1 MPKVIHP
8 HISSDSSIC
17 GGSPVIVGTRF
28 PVRSVVN
35 YILRH
40 GYSPEELV
48 NRFTHLSLAQ
58 IHDALAYYYDNRD
71 EIEKDI
77 EENTEEVASQQH

>member
-1 MPKVIHP
+1 MPKVAHP
-8 HISSDSSIC
+8 HISSDSRVC

-35 YILRH
+35 YILHH
-40 GYSPEELV
+40 GFTPEELV
-48 NRFTHLSLAQ
+48 NRFSHLTLAQ

-77 EENTEEVASQQH
+77 EENTEEVARQLF

>member
-8 HISSDSSIC
+8 HISSDSGIC

-40 GYSPEELV
+40 GYTPEELV
-48 NRFTHLSLAQ
+48 YRFTHLSLAQ

-77 EENTEEVASQQH
+77 EDNTEEVASQKY